1 MSQKLLLKMG
11 FYSIFLD
18 EKTKKFVV
26 DSGKTITLKYLNKV
40 VVNTN
45 RDVKEFKDLDSA
57 KAYVKIK
64 LDKSKKKKAKIIKK
78 LPKSLYLILMK
89 EEASGRTFVKVG
101 ITSKKFIAGRFS
113 KEYGYE
119 GYEIQSIL
127 RRVYSPHAEK
137 YEKQIKDELNKKRSI
152 NKYRPLL
159 ENFSGY
165 SECYDILNLDEIIR
179 IFDKISSPKVPKT

>member
-1 MSQKLLLKMG
+1 MSQKFLLKIG

-18 EKTKKFVV
+18 EKTKKYVV
-26 DSGKTITLKYLNKV
+26 DSGKTITLKFLNKEV
-40 VVNTN
+40 INTN
-45 RDVKEFKDLDSA
+45 RDIKEFKILDDA

-89 EEASGRTFVKVG
+89 EESSGKTFVKVG
-101 ITSKKFIAGRFS
+101 ITSKKLVASRFS
-113 KEYGYE
+113 KEYGYD
-119 GYEIQSIL
+119 GYEIQQIL

-137 YEKQIKDELNKKRSI
+137 YEKMIKNELNKKRSI

-159 ENFSGY
+159 ESFSGY
-165 SECYDILNLDEIIR
+165 SECYDILNLDEIIK
-179 IFDKISSPKVPKT
+179 IFDKISSTKK

>member
-1 MSQKLLLKMG
+1 MSQKLLLKVG

-18 EKTKKFVV
+18 DKTKKYVV

-45 RDVKEFKDLDSA
+45 RDVKEFKDLESA

-64 LDKSKKKKAKIIKK
+64 LDKSKKKKAKMLKK
-78 LPKSLYLILMK
+78 IPKSLYLILMK
-89 EEASGRTFVKVG
+89 EESSGKTFVKVG
-101 ITSKKFIAGRFS
+101 ITSKKFVTSRFS

-119 GYEIQSIL
+119 GYEIQEIL
-127 RRVYSPHAEK
+127 RRIYSPHAEK

-159 ENFSGY
+159 ETFSGY
-165 SECYDILNLDEIIR
+165 SECYNILNLDEIIN
-179 IFDKISSPKVPKT
+179 IFDKISSKG